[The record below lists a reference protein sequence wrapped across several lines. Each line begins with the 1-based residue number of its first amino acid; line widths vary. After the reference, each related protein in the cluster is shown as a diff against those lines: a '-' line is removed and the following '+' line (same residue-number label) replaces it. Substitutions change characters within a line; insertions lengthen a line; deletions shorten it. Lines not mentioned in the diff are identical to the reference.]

1 MPRPTSPISTAR
13 ASTPDARWRAPI
25 SSITALAAF
34 GKRASLPSD
43 RAAALVFVPDE
54 PVMMRRAGTMY
65 ELVSLVSIARP
76 TGGGDMAVAEKR
88 RTAKA
93 SNRPARSQD
102 PEGVKQNIV
111 E

>member
-1 MPRPTSPISTAR
+1 MPRPTSPISTSR
-13 ASTPDARWRAPI
+13 ASAVDARWRVPI

-34 GKRASLPSD
+34 GKRASLPSY

-76 TGGGDMAVAEKR
+76 TGGR
-88 RTAKA
+88 RHGGSREA
-93 SNRPARSQD
+93 QD
-102 PEGVKQNIV
+102 GKGEQQEIGRAHV
-111 E
+111 